1 MIFGYFWAYLALISF
16 VLIEQVQLECLIRHQ
31 TISYQFLTE
40 IFPGSHLQDRKWE
53 LAFCWSNLWS
63 LLFHWST
70 NNEGEVPFNI
80 KETHKTPYNQTSIA
94 KFFNILKII
103 TLNYFF
109 SFTYQFKKFYLESIH
124 QLKIVHTPE
133 NPSWETPFASK

>member
-1 MIFGYFWAYLALISF
+1 MKGKYRLIKNKKNHRT
-16 VLIEQVQLECLIRHQ
+16 IKHQL
-31 TISYQFLTE
+31 
-40 IFPGSHLQDRKWE
+40 P
-53 LAFCWSNLWS
+53 
-63 LLFHWST
+63 
-70 NNEGEVPFNI
+70 
-80 KETHKTPYNQTSIA
+80 

-133 NPSWETPFASK
+133 NPS